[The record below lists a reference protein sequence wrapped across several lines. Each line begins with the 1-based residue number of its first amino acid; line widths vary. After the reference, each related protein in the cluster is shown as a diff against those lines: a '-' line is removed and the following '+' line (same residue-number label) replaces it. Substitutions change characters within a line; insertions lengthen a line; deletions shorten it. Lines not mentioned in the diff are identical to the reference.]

1 MRNLAA
7 SLVLASLF
15 LLPCAG
21 CGSNAQTAYTT
32 STVPVKG
39 KVTLNGKP
47 LTKGMVTFEPDSG
60 REAHG
65 DIKSDGTYVLT
76 TFKEGDGAV
85 PGTHRVA
92 VSNAGRSVP
101 NKYTHVSSSK
111 IELEVSDGKTE
122 YPIDLK

>member
-1 MRNLAA
+1 MRKLAA
-7 SLVLASLF
+7 TLLGCLF

-21 CGSNAQTAYTT
+21 CGSRTGTTYTT
-32 STVPVKG
+32 ATLPVKG

-47 LTKGMVTFEPDSG
+47 VTKGTVTFEPDSG

-65 DIKSDGTYVLT
+65 NIQSDGTYVLT

-92 VSNAGRSVP
+92 VSNAGRTVP
-101 NKYTHVSSSK
+101 NKFANVSSSK
-111 IELEVSDGKTE
+111 IEIEVSEGKTD